1 LAVLICGYLAAFRAA
16 AAELPAGAGS
26 QVGTAPVLSKSEFAG
41 WKSWRLGNGLIELQI
56 VPEIG
61 GRVIQ
66 FRLGDKAFFWVSPQ
80 LAGRLPPPG
89 GLGPDGS
96 WLNYGGDKLWPA
108 PQGWDNDQ
116 QWPGPPDAVLDGS
129 PYVIETDP
137 ANASVR
143 LTSGDDPR
151 SGIRFSRVIRIFPG
165 STHVSIDAMMR
176 NIDTKPRHWGIWAH
190 TQLDGGRADGAGHN
204 ADMNAWCP
212 INPKSA
218 FPKGYRVI
226 FGAEDNPSFQP
237 DLERGLMRV
246 QYQYQVGKI
255 GLDSRA
261 GWVATVDGASG
272 AVFVQR
278 FTFAADKEYPDGS
291 SVEFWLNG
299 VGKIHAYHKDIE
311 MKNDP
316 RENPFVFES
325 EVLSPFAPLQPGGSY
340 TWHYDWYATQI
351 GGNYPVLNCT
361 DAGVTAEP
369 LVAKVGP
376 RKLSLRAR
384 FGVFSPGTVRAV
396 LWHVSGTRLKTI
408 DLVRNVSPCRPVIV
422 QAAVDSPADVS
433 LVSLELV
440 DTQDNC
446 LGELARTWVPIVKCW
461 LAPPAARQNP
471 TPWPDAMRRRT
482 AFPEAEAA
490 VGGTSRH
497 VLDPLEVETSSPLPR

>member
-1 LAVLICGYLAAFRAA
+1 MTEGHLRKRGGESRERRCCWVVLICGCLTAGRAA
-16 AAELPAGAGS
+16 AADGS
-26 QVGTAPVLSKSEFAG
+26 AEARPQVGTAPVLSRSEFAG
-41 WKSWRLGNGLIELQI
+41 WKSWQLTNGLIELQI

-61 GRVIQ
+61 GRVVQ
-66 FRLGDKAFFWVSPQ
+66 FRLGDKAFFWINPQ
-80 LAGRLPPPG
+80 LAGTVPPPG

-108 PQGWDNDQ
+108 PQGWDNDR

-129 PYVIETDP
+129 PYAVETDLP
-137 ANASVR
+137 NASLR

-151 SGIRFSRVIRIFPG
+151 SGIRFSRVIRVFPG
-165 STHVSIDAMMR
+165 STRVSIDATMQ
-176 NIDTKPRHWGIWAH
+176 NIDAKPRRWGIWAH
-190 TQLDGGRADGAGHN
+190 TQLDGGRTDGTGHN
-204 ADMNAWCP
+204 PEMNAWCP
-212 INPKSA
+212 VNRKSH

-237 DLERGLMRV
+237 DRERGLMRV

-261 GWVATVDGASG
+261 GWVATVDGSSG

-278 FTFAADKEYPDGS
+278 FTFAADREYPDGS

-311 MKNDP
+311 LKNDP

-325 EVLSPFAPLQPGGSY
+325 EVLSPFARLQPGQSY
-340 TWHYDWYATQI
+340 TWHYDWYAAQI
-351 GGNYPVLNCT
+351 GGNYPVVDCT

-369 LVAKVGP
+369 LVARVGP
-376 RKLSLRAR
+376 GKLHLHGR

-396 LWHVSGTRLKTI
+396 LRHVSETRMKTF
-408 DLVRNVSPCRPVIV
+408 DLVHNVSPGQPLIV
-422 QAAVDSPADVS
+422 RASVDAPADVD

-440 DTQDNC
+440 DAENNC
-446 LGELARTWVPIVKCW
+446 LGELARTRVPIVKCW
-461 LAPPAARQNP
+461 LAPPA
-471 TPWPDAMRRRT
+471 D
-482 AFPEAEAA
+482 
-490 VGGTSRH
+490 
-497 VLDPLEVETSSPLPR
+497 ETNSAPQ